1 MYILLF
7 YFHLV
12 QVIYYLHLTKINL
25 SIYFYSISQP
35 KFMINKESGDCGD
48 FSVVIFVCCIMSF
61 SEMFLSQDGTFQRSM
76 DCTKKSIL
84 VAIHGA
90 NLW

>member
-1 MYILLF
+1 
-7 YFHLV
+7 
-12 QVIYYLHLTKINL
+12 
-25 SIYFYSISQP
+25 
-35 KFMINKESGDCGD
+35 MINKESGDCGD

-61 SEMFLSQDGTFQRSM
+61 SEMFLSQDGAFQRSM